1 MRRALLLLTLSGVLT
16 LGVFTATASAHG
28 FDRKCGDH
36 PGGVG
41 AGWYDVKSF
50 NTKCDEARETAR
62 HYFNRFYS
70 ARDSHFNGWTCHAKQ
85 KGEELFKASCVRNRS
100 RHQHIKFE
108 FGS

>member
-1 MRRALLLLTLSGVLT
+1 MKRALLLLTLTGVLSV
-16 LGVFTATASAHG
+16 GVFTASASAHG
-28 FDRKCGDH
+28 YDRKCGDH

-41 AGWYDVKSF
+41 AGWYNVKSF
-50 NTKCDEARETAR
+50 NTKCHEARDTAA
-62 HYFNRFYS
+62 HYFNHYYT